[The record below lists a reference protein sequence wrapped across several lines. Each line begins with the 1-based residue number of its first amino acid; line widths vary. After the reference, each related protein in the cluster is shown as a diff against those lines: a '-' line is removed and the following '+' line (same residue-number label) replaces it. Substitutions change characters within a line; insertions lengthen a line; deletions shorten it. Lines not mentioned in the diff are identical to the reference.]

1 MNMTTPIDILVSRIA
16 NEDDADAYKELFHSY
31 YNRLLQF
38 SLSITHSKQ
47 FAEEVVSDV
56 FLKIW
61 LKRKSLVKI
70 QNKHLYLYI
79 CAKNHSINKLAK
91 ERRGEVFSFDECQ
104 VEIQSVFF
112 DPEQLMITEE
122 MLKRIHGAIN
132 QLPQRCR
139 LIFKLIK
146 EDGLKYK
153 EVAELLGISIK
164 TVENQM
170 AIALKKMEQSIGFD
184 IVRSVSS

>member
-1 MNMTTPIDILVSRIA
+1 MMLML
-16 NEDDADAYKELFHSY
+16 YKELFHSY

-79 CAKNHSINKLAK
+79 WAQKNHSINKLAK

-112 DPEQLMITEE
+112 
-122 MLKRIHGAIN
+122 
-132 QLPQRCR
+132 
-139 LIFKLIK
+139 
-146 EDGLKYK
+146 
-153 EVAELLGISIK
+153 
-164 TVENQM
+164 
-170 AIALKKMEQSIGFD
+170 
-184 IVRSVSS
+184 